1 MRVRFLAALVLLCS
15 VGRPAGA
22 AETEEALWAALKQGG
37 HVAIMRH
44 ATAPGFGDPEG
55 FRLNDCSTQ
64 RNLSDAGRAQARRIG
79 DAIRA
84 HGVTIG
90 RVLSSRWCRCLETAA
105 LLGLGPVEAYP
116 PLDSLHGRQERSK
129 EQTAELRRLIAA
141 HVSGPSLLLVTHPA
155 HIAALP
161 ETYPRPGEIVVL
173 RASTDTRRV
182 GKACVRNGRS
192 RW

>member
-116 PLDSLHGRQERSK
+116 PNSEARRGGKGGVRTGRNW
-129 EQTAELRRLIAA
+129 
-141 HVSGPSLLLVTHPA
+141 G
-155 HIAALP
+155 
-161 ETYPRPGEIVVL
+161 
-173 RASTDTRRV
+173 
-182 GKACVRNGRS
+182 
-192 RW
+192 

>member
-90 RVLSSRWCRCLETAA
+90 RVLSSRWCRCLEPAA
-105 LLGLGPVEAYP
+105 PQIGEA
-116 PLDSLHGRQERSK
+116 SGRERGC
-129 EQTAELRRLIAA
+129 QY
-141 HVSGPSLLLVTHPA
+141 V
-155 HIAALP
+155 
-161 ETYPRPGEIVVL
+161 
-173 RASTDTRRV
+173 
-182 GKACVRNGRS
+182 
-192 RW
+192 

>member
-90 RVLSSRWCRCLETAA
+90 RVLSSRWCRCLEPAA
-105 LLGLGPVEAYP
+105 LLGLGPVAAYP
-116 PLDSLHGRQERSK
+116 PLDSLHRRPERYQEL
-129 EQTAELRRLIAA
+129 TAGLRR
-141 HVSGPSLLLVTHPA
+141 PTPA
-155 HIAALP
+155 HGRRT
-161 ETYPRPGEIVVL
+161 EPGQE
-173 RASTDTRRV
+173 
-182 GKACVRNGRS
+182 
-192 RW
+192 